1 VAAKPPHT
9 TPTLQQQGCLSSYQ
23 YASKGGTKMANLIRR
38 DPIREMLSW
47 NRAMERMLGNLYDDG
62 ELGFG
67 EPINL
72 RMPLDVVE
80 NDDEFIVKADM
91 AGINPDDI
99 EITYTDNN
107 LSIKGEVIDEREEG
121 EEGSR
126 YHLRERRYGT
136 FSRTISMPGTVD
148 TENIQAETDNGVLQ
162 IHLPKKEE
170 VKPRRIEIKGESKQN
185 VIEGKSKNK

>member
-1 VAAKPPHT
+1 
-9 TPTLQQQGCLSSYQ
+9 
-23 YASKGGTKMANLIRR
+23 MANLIRR

-47 NRAMERMLGNLYDDG
+47 NRSMERMLNNLYDEGD
-62 ELGFG
+62 LRFG
-67 EPINL
+67 EPMNL
-72 RMPLDVVE
+72 RMPLDVIE
-80 NDDEFIVKADM
+80 NDDEFVVKADV
-91 AGINPDDI
+91 AGIDPENI

-107 LSIKGEVIDEREEG
+107 LSIKGEIINERDEEDEEG
-121 EEGSR
+121 R

-148 TENIQAETDNGVLQ
+148 VENIEAETENGVLK

-170 VKPRRIEIKGESKQN
+170 VKPKRIEIKGGQETK

>member
-1 VAAKPPHT
+1 
-9 TPTLQQQGCLSSYQ
+9 
-23 YASKGGTKMANLIRR
+23 MANLIRR

-47 NRAMERMLGNLYDDG
+47 NRSMERMLNNLYDDG

-80 NDDEFIVKADM
+80 SDDEFVVKADV
-91 AGINPDDI
+91 AGIDPENI
-99 EITYTDNN
+99 EITFTENN
-107 LSIKGEVIDEREEG
+107 LSIKGEVRDEREEG
-121 EEGSR
+121 EEGR
-126 YHLRERRYGT
+126 YHLRERRYGS
-136 FSRTISMPGTVD
+136 FSRTISMPVSVD
-148 TENIQAETDNGVLQ
+148 TENIKAETENGVLK